1 MKYEEKR
8 NEFYVN
14 EELNVN
20 LSIKDNTIQAIVKG
34 NPDHEVNIT
43 LGDGEILE
51 AYCDCENGKE
61 GNYCEHIITAI
72 EALEKLNGELS
83 KIEIFQNDEDN
94 YLEDLIKRANREDI
108 DRFLLKVL
116 DGNYDLLELFEKYVD
131 MDDED
136 VFDQADDRI
145 NETFNIF
152 NINSDKYCDYDY
164 AYEDLDEEL
173 CNIIDEEIQYFIGK
187 EEYDEALSLL
197 IIIFERFD
205 DIEDNYIDTL
215 YNAEEEIYDVLK
227 TLLKK
232 ADSEVKY
239 ETFDLILSLLDNE
252 EQQWIHSTLLNL
264 LMNNCP
270 KEFEEEKIDFLEEK
284 NQELSENED
293 ISKKQRYQWETCYA
307 DSMIG
312 LPKYKEQL
320 NDFCM
325 EHLDNIDLVEILV
338 NQNNLKGNFDQSL
351 DIINKCNELNKDD
364 NNIQGDLKLLKMD
377 IYKLQ
382 GDKQKYL
389 EILEDL
395 ITNYYPDDLDLL
407 DALKEEYSEE
417 AWSQKRQE
425 ILDKMPDDLD
435 NLPILA
441 HEEMYDELFEKVM
454 ECDGFDSLFK
464 YDYVLKEHYPTEII
478 NKYTELLEKHAS
490 LANEITDYQH
500 ILIALYG
507 LSQITGGKEVAKV
520 LINKWNLQY
529 KDKPEFLAL
538 LKRFNF

>member
-1 MKYEEKR
+1 MIYEEKR
-8 NEFYVN
+8 NEFYAN

-20 LSIKDNTIQAIVKG
+20 LSIKGNTIQATVKG
-34 NPDHEVNIT
+34 NLDHEVNIT

-94 YLEDLIKRANREDI
+94 YLEDLIKRANRKDI

-116 DGNYDLLELFEKYVD
+116 DGNYELLELFEKYVD

-145 NETFNIF
+145 NETFDNF
-152 NINSDKYCDYDY
+152 DINSDKYCDYDY
-164 AYEDLDEEL
+164 AYEELDDEL
-173 CNIIDEEIQYFIGK
+173 CNIIDEEIQYFIDK

-239 ETFDLILSLLDNE
+239 ETFDLILSLLDNQ

-264 LMNNCP
+264 IVNNCP

-284 NQELSENED
+284 NQELNENKD
-293 ISKKQRYQWETCYA
+293 ISNKQRYQWETCYA
-307 DSMIG
+307 HSMIG
-312 LPKYKEQL
+312 LPKYKEKL

-338 NQNNLKGNFDQSL
+338 NQNNLQGNYDQSL
-351 DIINKCNELNKDD
+351 DIINKCNELNKED
-364 NNIQGDLKLLKMD
+364 NDIQGDLKLLKMD

-382 GDKQKYL
+382 GDNQKYL

-407 DALKEEYSEE
+407 DALKDEYSEE
-417 AWSQKRQE
+417 SWSQKRQE

-441 HEEMYDELFEKVM
+441 R
-454 ECDGFDSLFK
+454 
-464 YDYVLKEHYPTEII
+464 
-478 NKYTELLEKHAS
+478 
-490 LANEITDYQH
+490 Q
-500 ILIALYG
+500 
-507 LSQITGGKEVAKV
+507 
-520 LINKWNLQY
+520 
-529 KDKPEFLAL
+529 
-538 LKRFNF
+538 

>member
-34 NPDHEVNIT
+34 NLDHEVNIT

-94 YLEDLIKRANREDI
+94 YLEDLIKRANRKDI

-116 DGNYDLLELFEKYVD
+116 DGNYELLELFEKYVD

-145 NETFNIF
+145 NETFNNF

-164 AYEDLDEEL
+164 AYEELDDEL
-173 CNIIDEEIQYFIGK
+173 CNIIDEEIQYFIDK

-239 ETFDLILSLLDNE
+239 ETFDLILSLLDNQ

-264 LMNNCP
+264 IVNNCP
-270 KEFEEEKIDFLEEK
+270 KEFEEETIDFLEEK
-284 NQELSENED
+284 NQELNENKD
-293 ISKKQRYQWETCYA
+293 ISNKQRYQWETCYA
-307 DSMIG
+307 HSMIG
-312 LPKYKEQL
+312 LPKYKEKL

-325 EHLDNIDLVEILV
+325 EHLDNIDLVEILAY
-338 NQNNLKGNFDQSL
+338 QNNLQGNFDQSL
-351 DIINKCNELNKDD
+351 DIINKCNELNKED
-364 NNIQGDLKLLKMD
+364 NDIQGDLKLLKMD

-407 DALKEEYSEE
+407 DALKDEYSEE
-417 AWSQKRQE
+417 SWSQKRQE

-441 HEEMYDELFEKVM
+441 R
-454 ECDGFDSLFK
+454 
-464 YDYVLKEHYPTEII
+464 
-478 NKYTELLEKHAS
+478 
-490 LANEITDYQH
+490 Q
-500 ILIALYG
+500 
-507 LSQITGGKEVAKV
+507 
-520 LINKWNLQY
+520 
-529 KDKPEFLAL
+529 
-538 LKRFNF
+538 

>member
-1 MKYEEKR
+1 MIYEEKR
-8 NEFYVN
+8 NEFYAN

-20 LSIKDNTIQAIVKG
+20 LSIKGDTIQAKVKG

-94 YLEDLIKRANREDI
+94 YLEDLIKRANRKDI

-116 DGNYDLLELFEKYVD
+116 DGNYELLELFEKYVD

-145 NETFNIF
+145 NETFNNF

-164 AYEDLDEEL
+164 AYEELDDEL
-173 CNIIDEEIQYFIGK
+173 CNIIDEEIQYFIDK

-284 NQELSENED
+284 NQELNENKD

-307 DSMIG
+307 HSMIG
-312 LPKYKEQL
+312 LPKYKEKL

-338 NQNNLKGNFDQSL
+338 NQNNLQGNYDESL
-351 DIINKCNELNKDD
+351 DIINKCNELNKED
-364 NNIQGDLKLLKMD
+364 NDIQGDLKLLKMD

-382 GDKQKYL
+382 GDNQKYL

-417 AWSQKRQE
+417 EWSQKRQE

-441 HEEMYDELFEKVM
+441 R
-454 ECDGFDSLFK
+454 
-464 YDYVLKEHYPTEII
+464 
-478 NKYTELLEKHAS
+478 
-490 LANEITDYQH
+490 Q
-500 ILIALYG
+500 
-507 LSQITGGKEVAKV
+507 
-520 LINKWNLQY
+520 
-529 KDKPEFLAL
+529 
-538 LKRFNF
+538 

>member
-1 MKYEEKR
+1 MIYEEKR
-8 NEFYVN
+8 NEFYAN

-20 LSIKDNTIQAIVKG
+20 LSIKGDAIQAKVKG

-94 YLEDLIKRANREDI
+94 YLEDLIKRANRKDI

-116 DGNYDLLELFEKYVD
+116 DGNYELLELFEKYVD

-145 NETFNIF
+145 NETFNNF

-164 AYEDLDEEL
+164 AYEELDDEL
-173 CNIIDEEIQYFIGK
+173 CNIIDEEIQYFIDK

-239 ETFDLILSLLDNE
+239 ETFDLILSLLDNQ

-264 LMNNCP
+264 IVNNCP
-270 KEFEEEKIDFLEEK
+270 KEFEEETIDFLEEK
-284 NQELSENED
+284 NQELNENKN
-293 ISKKQRYQWETCYA
+293 ISNKQRYQWETCYA
-307 DSMIG
+307 HSMIG
-312 LPKYKEQL
+312 LPKYKEKL

-325 EHLDNIDLVEILV
+325 EHLDNIDLVEILAY
-338 NQNNLKGNFDQSL
+338 QNNLQGNFDQSL
-351 DIINKCNELNKDD
+351 DIINKCNELNKED
-364 NNIQGDLKLLKMD
+364 NDIQGDLKLLKMD

-407 DALKEEYSEE
+407 DALKDEYSEE
-417 AWSQKRQE
+417 SWSQKRQE

-441 HEEMYDELFEKVM
+441 R
-454 ECDGFDSLFK
+454 
-464 YDYVLKEHYPTEII
+464 
-478 NKYTELLEKHAS
+478 
-490 LANEITDYQH
+490 Q
-500 ILIALYG
+500 
-507 LSQITGGKEVAKV
+507 
-520 LINKWNLQY
+520 
-529 KDKPEFLAL
+529 
-538 LKRFNF
+538 

>member
-20 LSIKDNTIQAIVKG
+20 LSIKGNTIQATVKG
-34 NPDHEVNIT
+34 NLDHEVNIT

-94 YLEDLIKRANREDI
+94 YLEDLIKRANRKDI

-116 DGNYDLLELFEKYVD
+116 DGNYELLELFEKYVD

-145 NETFNIF
+145 NETFNNF

-164 AYEDLDEEL
+164 AYEELDDEL
-173 CNIIDEEIQYFIGK
+173 CNIIDEEIQYFIDK

-239 ETFDLILSLLDNE
+239 ETFDLILSLLDNQ

-264 LMNNCP
+264 IVNNCP

-284 NQELSENED
+284 NQELNENKD
-293 ISKKQRYQWETCYA
+293 ISNKQRYQWETCYA
-307 DSMIG
+307 HSMIG
-312 LPKYKEQL
+312 LPKYKEKL

-338 NQNNLKGNFDQSL
+338 NQNNLQGNYDQSL
-351 DIINKCNELNKDD
+351 DIINKCNELNKED
-364 NNIQGDLKLLKMD
+364 NDIQGDLKLLKMD

-382 GDKQKYL
+382 GDNQKYL

-417 AWSQKRQE
+417 EWSQKRQE

-441 HEEMYDELFEKVM
+441 R
-454 ECDGFDSLFK
+454 
-464 YDYVLKEHYPTEII
+464 
-478 NKYTELLEKHAS
+478 
-490 LANEITDYQH
+490 Q
-500 ILIALYG
+500 
-507 LSQITGGKEVAKV
+507 
-520 LINKWNLQY
+520 
-529 KDKPEFLAL
+529 
-538 LKRFNF
+538 

>member
-1 MKYEEKR
+1 MIYEEKR
-8 NEFYVN
+8 NEFYAN

-20 LSIKDNTIQAIVKG
+20 LSIKGDAIQAKVKG

-94 YLEDLIKRANREDI
+94 YLEDLIKRANRKDI

-116 DGNYDLLELFEKYVD
+116 DGNYELLELFEKYVD

-145 NETFNIF
+145 NETFNNF

-164 AYEDLDEEL
+164 AYEELDDEL
-173 CNIIDEEIQYFIGK
+173 CNIIDEEIQYFIDK

-239 ETFDLILSLLDNE
+239 ETFDLILSLLDNQ

-264 LMNNCP
+264 IVNNCP

-284 NQELSENED
+284 NQELNENKN
-293 ISKKQRYQWETCYA
+293 ISNKQRYQWETCYA
-307 DSMIG
+307 HSMIG
-312 LPKYKEQL
+312 LPKYKEKL

-325 EHLDNIDLVEILV
+325 EHLDNIDLVEILAY
-338 NQNNLKGNFDQSL
+338 QNNLQGNFDQSL
-351 DIINKCNELNKDD
+351 DIINKCNELNKED
-364 NNIQGDLKLLKMD
+364 NDIQGDLKLLKMD

-407 DALKEEYSEE
+407 DALKDEYSEE
-417 AWSQKRQE
+417 SWSQKRQE

-441 HEEMYDELFEKVM
+441 R
-454 ECDGFDSLFK
+454 
-464 YDYVLKEHYPTEII
+464 
-478 NKYTELLEKHAS
+478 
-490 LANEITDYQH
+490 Q
-500 ILIALYG
+500 
-507 LSQITGGKEVAKV
+507 
-520 LINKWNLQY
+520 
-529 KDKPEFLAL
+529 
-538 LKRFNF
+538 

>member
-1 MKYEEKR
+1 MIYEEKR
-8 NEFYVN
+8 NEFYAN

-20 LSIKDNTIQAIVKG
+20 LSIKGNTIQATVKG
-34 NPDHEVNIT
+34 NLDHEVNIT

-94 YLEDLIKRANREDI
+94 YLEDLIKRANRKDI

-116 DGNYDLLELFEKYVD
+116 DGNYELLELFEKYVD

-145 NETFNIF
+145 NETFNNF

-164 AYEDLDEEL
+164 AYEELDDEL
-173 CNIIDEEIQYFIGK
+173 CNIIDEEIQYFIDK

-239 ETFDLILSLLDNE
+239 ETFDLILSLLDNQ

-264 LMNNCP
+264 IVNNCP

-284 NQELSENED
+284 NQELNENKD
-293 ISKKQRYQWETCYA
+293 ISNKQRYQWETCYA
-307 DSMIG
+307 HSMIG
-312 LPKYKEQL
+312 LPKYKEKL

-338 NQNNLKGNFDQSL
+338 NQNNLQGNYDQSL
-351 DIINKCNELNKDD
+351 DIINKCNELNKED
-364 NNIQGDLKLLKMD
+364 NDIQGDLKLLKMD

-382 GDKQKYL
+382 GDNQKYL

-417 AWSQKRQE
+417 EWSQKRQE

-441 HEEMYDELFEKVM
+441 R
-454 ECDGFDSLFK
+454 
-464 YDYVLKEHYPTEII
+464 
-478 NKYTELLEKHAS
+478 
-490 LANEITDYQH
+490 Q
-500 ILIALYG
+500 
-507 LSQITGGKEVAKV
+507 
-520 LINKWNLQY
+520 
-529 KDKPEFLAL
+529 
-538 LKRFNF
+538 

>member
-1 MKYEEKR
+1 MIYEEKR
-8 NEFYVN
+8 NEFYAN

-20 LSIKDNTIQAIVKG
+20 LSIKGDAIQAKVKG

-94 YLEDLIKRANREDI
+94 YLEDLIKRANRKDI

-116 DGNYDLLELFEKYVD
+116 DGNYELLELFEKYVD

-145 NETFNIF
+145 NETFNNF

-164 AYEDLDEEL
+164 AYEELDDEL
-173 CNIIDEEIQYFIGK
+173 CNIIDEEIQYFIDK

-239 ETFDLILSLLDNE
+239 ETFDLILSLLDNQ

-264 LMNNCP
+264 IVNNCP
-270 KEFEEEKIDFLEEK
+270 KEFEEETIDFLEEK
-284 NQELSENED
+284 NQELNENKD
-293 ISKKQRYQWETCYA
+293 ISNKQRYQWETCYA
-307 DSMIG
+307 HSMIG
-312 LPKYKEQL
+312 LPKYKEKL

-325 EHLDNIDLVEILV
+325 EHLDNIDLVEILAY
-338 NQNNLKGNFDQSL
+338 QNNLQGNFDQSL
-351 DIINKCNELNKDD
+351 DIINKCNELNKED
-364 NNIQGDLKLLKMD
+364 NDIQGDLKLLKMD

-407 DALKEEYSEE
+407 DALKDEYSEE
-417 AWSQKRQE
+417 SWSQKRQE

-441 HEEMYDELFEKVM
+441 R
-454 ECDGFDSLFK
+454 
-464 YDYVLKEHYPTEII
+464 
-478 NKYTELLEKHAS
+478 
-490 LANEITDYQH
+490 Q
-500 ILIALYG
+500 
-507 LSQITGGKEVAKV
+507 
-520 LINKWNLQY
+520 
-529 KDKPEFLAL
+529 
-538 LKRFNF
+538 

>member
-1 MKYEEKR
+1 MIYEEKR
-8 NEFYVN
+8 NEFYAN

-20 LSIKDNTIQAIVKG
+20 LSIKGDAIQAKVKG

-94 YLEDLIKRANREDI
+94 YLEDLIKRANRKDI

-116 DGNYDLLELFEKYVD
+116 DGNYELLELFEKYVD

-145 NETFNIF
+145 NETFNNF

-164 AYEDLDEEL
+164 AYEELDDEL
-173 CNIIDEEIQYFIGK
+173 CNIIDEEIQYFIDK

-239 ETFDLILSLLDNE
+239 ETFDLILSLLDNQ

-264 LMNNCP
+264 IVNNCP
-270 KEFEEEKIDFLEEK
+270 KEFEEETIDFLEEK
-284 NQELSENED
+284 NQELNENKD
-293 ISKKQRYQWETCYA
+293 ISNKQRYQWETCYA
-307 DSMIG
+307 HSMIG
-312 LPKYKEQL
+312 LPKYKEKL

-338 NQNNLKGNFDQSL
+338 NQNNLQGNYDQSL
-351 DIINKCNELNKDD
+351 DIINKCNELNKED
-364 NNIQGDLKLLKMD
+364 NDIQGDLKLLKMD

-407 DALKEEYSEE
+407 DALKDEYSEE
-417 AWSQKRQE
+417 SWSQKRQE

-441 HEEMYDELFEKVM
+441 R
-454 ECDGFDSLFK
+454 
-464 YDYVLKEHYPTEII
+464 
-478 NKYTELLEKHAS
+478 
-490 LANEITDYQH
+490 Q
-500 ILIALYG
+500 
-507 LSQITGGKEVAKV
+507 
-520 LINKWNLQY
+520 
-529 KDKPEFLAL
+529 
-538 LKRFNF
+538 